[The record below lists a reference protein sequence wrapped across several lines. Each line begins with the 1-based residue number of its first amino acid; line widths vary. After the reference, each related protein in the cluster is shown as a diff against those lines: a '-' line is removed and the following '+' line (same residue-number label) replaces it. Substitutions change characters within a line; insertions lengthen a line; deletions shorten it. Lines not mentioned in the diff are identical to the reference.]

1 MRIPVPERGD
11 FLGVIANYRSKSLMK
26 AFHRITNEHVP
37 ELNIVSYKVPLSG
50 YIIPQTRWSD
60 HASFWNRGYPALMLT
75 DTAMFRNP
83 YYHTPYDKYENL
95 DFTFVTNV
103 TKAVVSVILNLDTQT
118 D

>member
-1 MRIPVPERGD
+1 M
-11 FLGVIANYRSKSLMK
+11 
-26 AFHRITNEHVP
+26 P

-60 HASFWNRGYPALMLT
+60 HASFWDSGYPALMLA

-95 DFTFVTNV
+95 DFIFMVNV
-103 TKAVVSVILNLDTQT
+103 TKAVISVILNLDNYSAESVPS
-118 D
+118 